1 MNRFFSKLNLSDIKI
16 KAEGNS
22 FPPDADEQPEPQQD
36 EFHAQSESAAAT
48 AVVDTPAEP
57 EVESTAYEQEYEPAT
72 ETEPEVDVHQNGHI
86 TVTSPYTDATVT
98 IESPTEVEEPVYEA
112 PAVQESAPTATGITE
127 IVADDVVYNV
137 GEVLKVSAR
146 SRPSAVAGAIA
157 GVVREVGKAE
167 VQAIGA
173 GATNQAIKA
182 VAIARDYLQESD
194 IDAICVPAFID
205 VTIENEDRTAIR
217 LVVEP
222 R

>member
-1 MNRFFSKLNLSDIKI
+1 MSENGSED
-16 KAEGNS
+16 KA
-22 FPPDADEQPEPQQD
+22 DA
-36 EFHAQSESAAAT
+36 
-48 AVVDTPAEP
+48 
-57 EVESTAYEQEYEPAT
+57 
-72 ETEPEVDVHQNGHI
+72 
-86 TVTSPYTDATVT
+86 
-98 IESPTEVEEPVYEA
+98 PV
-112 PAVQESAPTATGITE
+112 TE
-127 IVADDVVYNV
+127 IVSDGIVIGL

-157 GVVREVGKAE
+157 GVVREVGRAE

-182 VAIARDYLQESD
+182 VAIARDYLNESG
-194 IDAICVPAFID
+194 IEAVCVPAFID

>member
-1 MNRFFSKLNLSDIKI
+1 MNRFFSKLNLADIKI

-22 FPPDADEQPEPQQD
+22 FPPDAESDDDQVE
-36 EFHAQSESAAAT
+36 EFQAQ
-48 AVVDTPAEP
+48 AEP
-57 EVESTAYEQEYEPAT
+57 EAPAAVATATPVVEEEPAAVQEPEAEIPVSSNGHGHPEVSYEESTALY
-72 ETEPEVDVHQNGHI
+72 
-86 TVTSPYTDATVT
+86 
-98 IESPTEVEEPVYEA
+98 
-112 PAVQESAPTATGITE
+112 TATAEVSENGSEDKADAPVTE
-127 IVADDVVYNV
+127 IVSDGIVIGL

-157 GVVREVGKAE
+157 GVVREVGRAE

-182 VAIARDYLQESD
+182 VAIARDYLNESG
-194 IDAICVPAFID
+194 IEAVCVPAFID